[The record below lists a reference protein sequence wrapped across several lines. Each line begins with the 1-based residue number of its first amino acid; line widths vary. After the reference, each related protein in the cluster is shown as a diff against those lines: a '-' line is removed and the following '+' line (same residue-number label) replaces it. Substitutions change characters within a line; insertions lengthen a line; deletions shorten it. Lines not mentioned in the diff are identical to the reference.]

1 MLLLAALCTAATTL
15 AYGFQSG
22 DLYYNT
28 TSDTTV
34 EVAYQSKSSDNYQG
48 LTTATIPETVTY
60 NGTTYSV
67 TSIGKSAFMRCYS
80 LTSVTIPNSVTS
92 IEYEAFELCS
102 YLTSVTIPNSVTSIG
117 DYAFNNCFSLTSIT
131 IPNSV
136 TSIGDWAFDG
146 CYSLTSVTIPNSVTS
161 IGYLAFKDCSSL
173 TSLTIPTS
181 VTSIG
186 DGAFMDCSSLT
197 SIVVESGNTM
207 YDSRENCNAIIETA
221 SNILIAGCQSTTI
234 PNSVTS
240 IGESAFRGCS
250 SLTSLTI
257 PDSVTS
263 IGNYAFYGCSSL
275 TSVTIPNAVTS
286 IGEQAFKNCSSLAYI
301 YCYATT
307 PPVCDDDNIFSG
319 VNKLCHIH
327 VPAGTITNY
336 QVATGWRYFS
346 KFLEISEETSISE
359 TEQQNKSSRKIIRD
373 GQVIILRDGKEY
385 SVFGQKL

>member
-60 NGTTYSV
+60 NDTTYSV
-67 TSIGKSAFMRCYS
+67 TSIGKSAFMWCSS
-80 LTSVTIPNSVTS
+80 LTSVTIPTSVTS
-92 IEYEAFELCS
+92 IEYEAFTYCS
-102 YLTSVTIPNSVTSIG
+102 
-117 DYAFNNCFSLTSIT
+117 
-131 IPNSV
+131 
-136 TSIGDWAFDG
+136 
-146 CYSLTSVTIPNSVTS
+146 SLTSVTIPNSVTS
-161 IGYLAFKDCSSL
+161 IGEDAF
-173 TSLTIPTS
+173 
-181 VTSIG
+181 
-186 DGAFMDCSSLT
+186 
-197 SIVVESGNTM
+197 
-207 YDSRENCNAIIETA
+207 
-221 SNILIAGCQSTTI
+221 Q
-234 PNSVTS
+234 
-240 IGESAFRGCS
+240 GCS
-250 SLTSLTI
+250 SI
-257 PDSVTS
+257 AD
-263 IGNYAFYGCSSL
+263 
-275 TSVTIPNAVTS
+275 
-286 IGEQAFKNCSSLAYI
+286 I

-307 PPVCDDDNIFSG
+307 PPVCDDDNTFSG
-319 VNKLCHIH
+319 VSKRCYVH